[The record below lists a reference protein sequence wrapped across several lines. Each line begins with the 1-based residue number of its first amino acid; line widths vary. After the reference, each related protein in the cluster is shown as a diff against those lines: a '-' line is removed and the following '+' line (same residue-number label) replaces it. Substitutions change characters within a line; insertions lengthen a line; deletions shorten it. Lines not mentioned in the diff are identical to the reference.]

1 MSASPIRPAALMRGD
16 STKPICTEVISFLS
30 NPASAKRAWRPM
42 KSLRSMEA
50 RPRDT
55 MVRFSPDI
63 CITSATVPMAAR
75 VQ

>member
-1 MSASPIRPAALMRGD
+1 
-16 STKPICTEVISFLS
+16 
-30 NPASAKRAWRPM
+30 M
-42 KSLRSMEA
+42 KSDRLMDA

-55 MVRFSPDI
+55 MVRFSSDI

>member
-1 MSASPIRPAALMRGD
+1 
-16 STKPICTEVISFLS
+16 
-30 NPASAKRAWRPM
+30 M
-42 KSLRSMEA
+42 KSDRLMDA

-75 VQ
+75 VQYRDSRASSRLSPPRASTSFSATPQPARCLKG